1 MSSDT
6 FLGIDFSGNHDM
18 WGPGCSKSNVWIA
31 EVQAG
36 NVLALRELYRVQ
48 QLSGAGHPFD
58 RLAARLSAGGYAGA
72 GIDAPFSV
80 PQKYVPAGG
89 HPVLRSKIASPSAAT
104 SRRFVNGAS
113 FVTTL
118 AGTPRVEPPK
128 PLRTTEEHWSS
139 LGVNTRS
146 TMWAGIRGGAPMTAA
161 CVTLLHRA
169 ARPMWP
175 WSSETRGFLVEAF
188 PAAQLHTWGL
198 PTVKY
203 NGASAEA
210 RKTRSAI
217 ASVLGSHVTLGQ
229 FAPTVLAEADALD
242 AVLCAF
248 AALAVVTAR
257 IAVPPVT
264 SSDEGW
270 IAVHA

>member
-1 MSSDT
+1 MSPDT

-18 WGPGCSKSNVWIA
+18 WGPACSKSNVWIA

-36 NVLALRELYRVQ
+36 NMLALRELYRVQ
-48 QLSGAGHPFD
+48 QLPGAGHPFD
-58 RLAARLSAGGYAGA
+58 RLAVRLSAGEYVGTA
-72 GIDAPFSV
+72 IDAPFSV
-80 PQKYVPAGG
+80 PQQYLPAGG
-89 HPVLRSKIASPSAAT
+89 HPVLRSSIASASAST
-104 SRRFVNGAS
+104 PRRFVNGAT

-128 PLRTTEEHWSS
+128 PLRKTEEHWSS

-146 TMWAGIRGGAPMTAA
+146 TMWAGARGGAPMTAA

-169 ARPMWP
+169 ARPTWP
-175 WSSETRGFLVEAF
+175 WRSETQAFLVEAF
-188 PAAQLHTWGL
+188 PAAQLRTWGL

-210 RKTRSAI
+210 RRTRNEI
-217 ASVLGSHVTLGQ
+217 VSVLGSRVTLGQ

-248 AALAVVTAR
+248 AALAVVTGRVAL
-257 IAVPPVT
+257 PPVA
-264 SSDEGW
+264 SGDEGW